1 MEENRVVCH
10 CQNID
15 LKTIN
20 EAISTGCKT
29 LEEIQSKTGA
39 GTVCG
44 ACVDEINEIIAA
56 KI

>member
-20 EAISTGCKT
+20 EAIATGCKT

>member
-15 LKTIN
+15 LETIN
-20 EAISTGCKT
+20 EAIATGCKT